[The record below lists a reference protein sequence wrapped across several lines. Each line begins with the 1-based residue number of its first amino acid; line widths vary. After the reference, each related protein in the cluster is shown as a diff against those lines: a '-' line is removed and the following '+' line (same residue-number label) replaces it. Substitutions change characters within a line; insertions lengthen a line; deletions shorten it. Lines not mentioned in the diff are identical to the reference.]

1 MGKLPS
7 KQAFLSRLARLS
19 IWCRE
24 TLPVPG
30 WGTIMNTKSGR
41 IFLACCVATVLG
53 GLVAYGVLVTRSGGR
68 AAAQALSDVGKF
80 KVGSTVGMERA
91 GFSGRVMVQVFTT
104 ADDPNWPAISACLQS
119 AEVEAEM
126 GAFVGVLVD
135 ARAEP
140 EVESAFRRKHGL
152 QLIVRGLNGAFL
164 GGLKT
169 GFKCPD
175 LVGLLKSIRV
185 GLNREIEKSPIYT
198 SLMLSPDAIDY
209 FKTRSQT
216 AKAARFV
223 ELLKEFEGESSP
235 AVQAAEAR
243 LNQ

>member
-1 MGKLPS
+1 
-7 KQAFLSRLARLS
+7 
-19 IWCRE
+19 
-24 TLPVPG
+24 
-30 WGTIMNTKSGR
+30 MNTKSGR
-41 IFLACCVATVLG
+41 IIFACFAAAALV
-53 GLVAYGVLVTRSGGR
+53 GLVTYGVLVPRSGVG

-80 KVGSTVGMERA
+80 KVGSALGMERA
-91 GFSGRVMVQVFTT
+91 GFSGRPMVQVFTT

-169 GFKCPD
+169 GFQCPD
-175 LVGLLKSIRV
+175 LVGLLKTIRA
-185 GLNREIEKSPIYT
+185 GLNPEIEKSPIYT

-209 FKTRSQT
+209 YKAQSQN

-223 ELLKEFEGESSP
+223 ELLKEFEGEGSA